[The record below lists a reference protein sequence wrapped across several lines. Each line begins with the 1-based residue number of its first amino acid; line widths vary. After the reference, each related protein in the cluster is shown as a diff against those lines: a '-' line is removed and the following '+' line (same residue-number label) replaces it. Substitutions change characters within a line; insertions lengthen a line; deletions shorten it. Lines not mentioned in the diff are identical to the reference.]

1 MFALERPRL
10 QNSPESPESKASTKW
25 NSMLFLTSFAGL
37 LSLGA
42 AAPSISTF
50 PCGFESSTQV
60 GYASFLEW
68 IVQIPEQVLPQ
79 FKWCNKRSESGVPP
93 IYDVPSL
100 PKRSKTSTESGT
112 SIDEPDSR
120 FNDPAPIPKRSET
133 SIESGESVDE
143 PEPQFTNL
151 GVLPKR
157 SEGSTEEGESAESV
171 DKSDP
176 HLIDSDYLLPKRS
189 ETSTESDESVD
200 EPEPQFTNLGILPKR
215 SEATGESV
223 DEPGRLPWREII

>member
-1 MFALERPRL
+1 MI
-10 QNSPESPESKASTKW
+10 
-25 NSMLFLTSFAGL
+25 FLTSFAGL

-60 GYASFLEW
+60 GHTSFLER

-100 PKRSKTSTESGT
+100 PKRSKISTESGD
-112 SIDEPDSR
+112 SIDESDSR
-120 FNDPAPIPKRSET
+120 FTDLAPI
-133 SIESGESVDE
+133 
-143 PEPQFTNL
+143 
-151 GVLPKR
+151 PKR
-157 SEGSTEEGESAESV
+157 SEGSTEAGESVESV
-171 DKSDP
+171 DKSDS

-189 ETSTESDESVD
+189 EASTES
-200 EPEPQFTNLGILPKR
+200 
-215 SEATGESV
+215 GESV
-223 DEPGRLPWREII
+223 DEPGRLP